1 MYTRA
6 NTHVST
12 RRSRGEYNRRR
23 DQLEPAAR
31 KDALVAEPPQDARC
45 TFCVNIWNDF
55 EIMIA
60 IFGPG
65 DARGIFE
72 GVGLPRCRRERAAEA
87 KEEVKEKEKV
97 GGEGR
102 NEEEKRK

>member
-23 DQLEPAAR
+23 DQLEPVAR

-72 GVGLPRCRRERAAEA
+72 GVGLPRRGEQEQPSEGRGKRERE
-87 KEEVKEKEKV
+87 